1 MAAERKPPTSDQ
13 FFGSMFSHGQSKKDT
28 EEKAIPCKILHVNHE
43 LSESVGCGVLV
54 CNPQFD
60 KSRKYFIITS
70 KRVIENEN
78 FADEC
83 KVEFKRN
90 SKVRTFDL
98 KGVKKSVLSDAFGV
112 TIIFIDSQNIKH
124 MKYQKFPLTIANFDQ
139 NQTPFCYVANQCYNI
154 ESDHEN
160 GKYVLKRKNS
170 DTSADQLTNATSKEM
185 SNGTVILQ
193 GSGKENTKAVGIF
206 NMEDATQML
215 ISPIW
220 LKPSITNI
228 LGELYLIFFII
239 NNKTRKLA

>member
-1 MAAERKPPTSDQ
+1 MAAPTIDQ
-13 FFGSMFSHGQSKKDT
+13 FFGSVFSHGQSKKDT

-43 LSESVGCGVLV
+43 LSGSVGCGVLV

-60 KSRKYFIITS
+60 KLRKLFIITS
-70 KRVIENEN
+70 NRVIENEN

-98 KGVKKSVLSDAFGV
+98 KGVRKSLLSDASGV
-112 TIIFIDSQNIKH
+112 MIIFIDPQNLKH
-124 MKYQKFPLTIANFDQ
+124 IKYQKFPLTRANFDQ

-154 ESDHEN
+154 ESNSET
-160 GKYVLKRKNS
+160 GKYVLKWKNS

-193 GSGKENTKAVGIF
+193 GPGKEIVKVVGIF
-206 NMEDATQML
+206 NMEDATQMV

-220 LKPSITNI
+220 LKPSITDI
-228 LGELYLIFFII
+228 LGELYLIF
-239 NNKTRKLA
+239 LL

>member
-1 MAAERKPPTSDQ
+1 MAAERKPTTITDQ
-13 FFGSMFSHGQSKKDT
+13 FFRSMLSHGQSKEDTEEDT

-43 LSESVGCGVLV
+43 PSESVGCGVLV
-54 CNPQFD
+54 CNAKFD
-60 KSRKYFIITS
+60 KLRKHFIITS

-90 SKVRTFDL
+90 SKVRTFNL
-98 KGVKKSVLSDAFGV
+98 KGVKKSVLSDASGV
-112 TIIFIDSQNIKH
+112 MIIFIDSQNLKH
-124 MKYQKFPLTIANFDQ
+124 MKYQKFPLTRANFDQ

-154 ESDHEN
+154 ESNNEN
-160 GKYVLKRKNS
+160 GKYVLTRKNS

-185 SNGTVILQ
+185 SDGTVILQ
-193 GSGKENTKAVGIF
+193 GSGKENMKVVGIF

-220 LKPSITNI
+220 LKPSITDI
-228 LGELYLIFFII
+228 LGELYLTFFYYYY
-239 NNKTRKLA
+239 K